1 MTIQSKNND
10 DGNSFEYRLKEVSDD
25 EIIHILKFREH
36 YQPQAVKDA
45 IKEALHR
52 GIITSIDDLDKDEFK
67 PQPLPAKSI
76 FPIGYTDAQNIALFK
91 GLCRRFYIIGIIPLI
106 YTFFLFL
113 EHLIF
118 QAISSLIIGLSLIFL
133 IYKTEKT
140 KLVLLTQLIVG
151 LNIPLIIYT
160 IYYFASHIG
169 LKKMDYAAIIII
181 ILIIL
186 YISLYLYK
194 ITSHLNKSAGK

>member
-52 GIITSIDDLDKDEFK
+52 GIISSIEDLEKDDFK
-67 PQPLPAKSI
+67 PQNLPPKSI

-91 GLCRRFYIIGIIPLI
+91 GLCRTFYIIGLIPMI
-106 YTFFLFL
+106 YAFFLFR
-113 EHLIF
+113 EQLIF
-118 QAISSLIIGLSLIFL
+118 QAISSLIIGFSFL
-133 IYKTEKT
+133 FIIYKAERT

-160 IYYFASHIG
+160 IYYFTSHEG

-181 ILIIL
+181 VLIIL

-194 ITSHLNKSAGK
+194 ITSHLNKSARK